1 MRSLTYEKAKLCPK
15 HRGVLPEAMR
25 YFANGGRKEKKN
37 EKKNAFSFGN
47 SNKSRI
53 FLHPQSRND
62 GGIAQLV
69 RAHDS

>member
-47 SNKSRI
+47 ST
-53 FLHPQSRND
+53 RNRETMA
-62 GGIAQLV
+62 G
-69 RAHDS
+69 

>member
-37 EKKNAFSFGN
+37 EKKNAFCT
-47 SNKSRI
+47 
-53 FLHPQSRND
+53 RNRETMA
-62 GGIAQLV
+62 G
-69 RAHDS
+69 

>member
-37 EKKNAFSFGN
+37 E
-47 SNKSRI
+47 
-53 FLHPQSRND
+53 LHPQSRND

>member
-53 FLHPQSRND
+53 FAPTIEKRW
-62 GGIAQLV
+62 
-69 RAHDS
+69 RDSSAG

>member
-37 EKKNAFSFGN
+37 EKKNAFFAPAIE
-47 SNKSRI
+47 KRW
-53 FLHPQSRND
+53 R
-62 GGIAQLV
+62 
-69 RAHDS
+69 DSSAG